1 MLPFDMLLLEF
12 VFTNGVGV
20 EVGSEFMTAVFV
32 FVLRK
37 FPLLLLPVV
46 SPHPVAAI
54 APVSAV
60 AQSIP
65 ESLLIDSPV
74 EIDIDG
80 HIVRGLFEED

>member
-1 MLPFDMLLLEF
+1 MLPEDMLLSEF
-12 VFTNGVGV
+12 VFTNGVGEAIGV
-20 EVGSEFMTAVFV
+20 EFTTARFV

-37 FPLLLLPVV
+37 FPLLPVA
-46 SPHPVAAI
+46 SPHPVATI

-65 ESLLIDSPV
+65 ESLLINSPD
-74 EIDIDG
+74 EKDIDG

>member
-20 EVGSEFMTAVFV
+20 EVGIEFMTAVFV

-37 FPLLLLPVV
+37 FPLVLFPVA

-60 AQSIP
+60 AVSIP
-65 ESLLIDSPV
+65 ESLLIDSP
-74 EIDIDG
+74 DQNG
-80 HIVRGLFEED
+80 N